1 VQLASAASVTRI
13 FVPKLSVVV
22 PTKNEVGLLHV
33 SLPALAFA
41 DEIVVVDEFSSDGTA
56 DYVRSV
62 PNARILQRTGLL
74 NENINA
80 GLDAATGDWVMIVD
94 SDEVVTPELAR
105 EIRERISSAS
115 RNILGYALPS
125 RVYWCGRT
133 LRYGPQYERGVKV
146 PGERYR
152 KRLFRRGAA
161 RYACVSLHEDLTTIG
176 TGVWERTEHRYDH
189 FTISAVRR
197 WFEKANYYSDRDA
210 RLVDLTRYTERKA
223 AFAMIW
229 KPIKTFLVFF
239 VKRQGYR
246 DGALGVVTCG
256 CYAVSS
262 FMEEAKKWER
272 VATARGSAELS
283 RDVEAARAFVINEP
297 AATT

>member
-1 VQLASAASVTRI
+1 MPT
-13 FVPKLSVVV
+13 LSVVV
-22 PTKNEVGLLHV
+22 PTKNEVDLLRS

-56 DYVRSV
+56 EYVRSL
-62 PNARILQRTGLL
+62 PNARVMQRTGLL

-105 EIRERISSAS
+105 EIRERIASAPAGV
-115 RNILGYALPS
+115 LGYALPS

-133 LRYGPQYERGVKV
+133 LRYGPQYERGVKT

-161 RYACVSLHEDLTTIG
+161 RYACTSLHEDLSTLG
-176 TGVWERTEHRYDH
+176 TGTWERTEHRYDH
-189 FTISAVRR
+189 YTITAVRR

-210 RLVDLTRYTERKA
+210 KLVDLTKHTERKA
-223 AFAMIW
+223 AIDMIW
-229 KPIKTFLVFF
+229 KPVKTFLVFF
-239 VKRQGYR
+239 IKRQGFR

-272 VATARGSAELS
+272 VATARDAAALA
-283 RDVEAARAFVINEP
+283 RDVESARAFVINEP
-297 AATT
+297 VPTTAVHP